1 MGFLWDI
8 VVIASIMVWVLALY
22 LQGYIP
28 AWIILIALVG
38 LVLVRAFGRGAGGG
52 VGRLVRIL
60 LTVGL
65 PVASILTFA
74 IIYGGGNNRDMALIL
89 SQVGVLLIMLTGLYF
104 MFRGLFSRK

>member
-28 AWIILIALVG
+28 TWLVLVALVG
-38 LVLVRAFGRGAGGG
+38 LVLVRALGRGAGGG
-52 VGRLVRIL
+52 VGRLVRTI

-65 PVASILTFA
+65 PIASILTFA
-74 IIYGGGNNRDMALIL
+74 IIYGGGSNRDMTLIF
-89 SQVGVLLIMLTGLYF
+89 SQVGVLLVILAGLYF
-104 MFRGLFSRK
+104 MFRGLFSRR